1 MKPPNKLKPKD
12 ARRRRPKKTKEDFL
26 RWLKE
31 RRALEKLEAEEKMTK
46 AAQEMKKALMVWV
59 DDGGPPA

>member
-26 RWLKE
+26 RRLKE

-46 AAQEMKKALMVWV
+46 AAQEMKK
-59 DDGGPPA
+59 P